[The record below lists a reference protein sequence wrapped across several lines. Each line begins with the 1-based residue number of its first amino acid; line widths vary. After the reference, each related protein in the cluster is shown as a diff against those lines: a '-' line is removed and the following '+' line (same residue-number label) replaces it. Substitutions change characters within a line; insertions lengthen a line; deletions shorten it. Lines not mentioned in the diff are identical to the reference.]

1 MENSN
6 GGLKLKRKLKDGYAK
21 LTLFKVWIHFFK
33 SDEKLRVISEISQ
46 KNKETTYTYP
56 FPTTT
61 KYIPWPSRSPSHP
74 SQRSQIQPLLS
85 LE

>member
-33 SDEKLRVISEISQ
+33 SDEKSRVISEISQ
-46 KNKETTYTYP
+46 KK
-56 FPTTT
+56 
-61 KYIPWPSRSPSHP
+61 
-74 SQRSQIQPLLS
+74 
-85 LE
+85 